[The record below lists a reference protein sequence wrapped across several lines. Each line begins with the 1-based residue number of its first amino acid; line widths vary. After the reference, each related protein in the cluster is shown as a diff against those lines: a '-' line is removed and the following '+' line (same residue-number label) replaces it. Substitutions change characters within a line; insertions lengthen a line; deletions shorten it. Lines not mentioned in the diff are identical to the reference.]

1 MELNLC
7 IQGTDN
13 MHHSSFKL
21 SRMSAGVKCLP
32 IFQSALSRDSRVLV
46 QRTAV

>member
-1 MELNLC
+1 MELNFC
-7 IQGTDN
+7 IQGTD
-13 MHHSSFKL
+13 HIRHSSFKL

-32 IFQSALSRDSRVLV
+32 IFQSAVSQNPCDLV